1 MSIYRAWLVRSG
13 LFMSALFLSMVSCF
27 AQEPAGVRRVGTLA
41 HIASGGGWVTTIT
54 LINLSTA
61 SVTARIQFYDDNGSP
76 LTLPL
81 DYPQLGLSVFRSSE
95 DLTIAANGS
104 VVIETG
110 VAVPRTLVGWADVQ
124 ARGAVTGYAI
134 FRFNSPAGALS
145 EGTVPLDTAESL
157 SMALPYDNTRGFQ
170 TGLALVNQS
179 STDSIFIATL
189 YNDAGS
195 ELASFR
201 GGLSALG
208 HGSFFVHEMF
218 PASSNRRGIIRL
230 QSEGAFTA
238 LGLRFNPSG
247 SFTSV
252 PIVRPPSR

>member
-1 MSIYRAWLVRSG
+1 M
-13 LFMSALFLSMVSCF
+13 
-27 AQEPAGVRRVGTLA
+27 
-41 HIASGGGWVTTIT
+41 
-54 LINLSTA
+54 LINLSTV
-61 SVTARIQFYDDNGSP
+61 SVTARIKFYDDNGRP
-76 LTLPL
+76 LTLRL
-81 DYPQLGLSVFRSSE
+81 DYPQSGLSVFRSSE

-179 STDSIFIATL
+179 SSDSIFVATL

-195 ELASFR
+195 ELASFT

-208 HGSFFVHEMF
+208 HGSFYVHEMF
-218 PASSNRRGIIRL
+218 TLASSRRGIIRL
-230 QSEGAFTA
+230 QSAGAFTA
-238 LGLRFNPSG
+238 VGLRFSPSG

-252 PIVRPPSR
+252 PIISAPSVGGVGVVGTVQDNR